1 MAKYGTLSDARAA
14 GLFHPNCK
22 HSVSIFIPG
31 ISKKPKAPSKEQL
44 QKEKDL
50 YKKKQQQNYIN
61 RQIQKW
67 KNRKAVAITDK
78 EVTFTNAK
86 LQEWYKVRRDFK
98 ANNVKM

>member
-1 MAKYGTLSDARAA
+1 MADYGTLSDARAA

-31 ISKKPKAPSKEQL
+31 ISKKPPAPTKQQL

-67 KNRKAVAITDK
+67 NNRVAAAFTDQ
-78 EVTFTNAK
+78 EVRFSNAK
-86 LQEWYKVRRDFK
+86 LKEWKNIKREFT
-98 ANNVKM
+98 ANNPKM